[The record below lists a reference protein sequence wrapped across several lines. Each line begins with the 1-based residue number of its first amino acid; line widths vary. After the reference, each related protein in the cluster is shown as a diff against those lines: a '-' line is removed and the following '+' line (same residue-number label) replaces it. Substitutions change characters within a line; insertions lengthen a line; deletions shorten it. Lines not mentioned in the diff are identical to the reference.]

1 MYKRQ
6 SLHRL
11 KESLL
16 AAPIIWKGEYPY
28 FIHPLTDGVPRLNP
42 SVLTAVVEIIETSV
56 EWQSIDLIVGIE
68 AMGLPLTSPLSMRNN
83 RPQVVVRKR
92 SYGLEGEVAIDQS
105 TGYSKGTMYLNDIKE
120 NERVLIVD
128 DVLSTGGTLD
138 AIILGVEA
146 IGADIQSVIVVVEKG
161 PGLQKLQ
168 KKYPK
173 LNIVILENDA
183 KDLSNE
189 IPDGSIDK
197 LLAINVIYFLKPI
210 EEYILE
216 FKRILKKGGIGYLG
230 CKFESIKNFDIE
242 VAPNRDEGAII
253 AQLLNLGFS
262 ASSEFIDLGEDRSR
276 YTLIKFEKL

>member
-1 MYKRQ
+1 M
-6 SLHRL
+6 SDPLHRL

-16 AAPIIWKGEYPY
+16 AAPVIWKGEYPY

-56 EWQSIDLIVGIE
+56 EWESIDLILGIE

-92 SYGLEGEVAIDQS
+92 SYGLEGEIAIDQS

-128 DVLSTGGTLD
+128 DVVSTGGTLD
-138 AIILGVEA
+138 AIIQGVEA

-168 KKYPK
+168 EKYPHIEISS
-173 LNIVILENDA
+173 IVRL
-183 KDLSNE
+183 
-189 IPDGSIDK
+189 
-197 LLAINVIYFLKPI
+197 VM
-210 EEYILE
+210 
-216 FKRILKKGGIGYLG
+216 
-230 CKFESIKNFDIE
+230 
-242 VAPNRDEGAII
+242 DEGKIV
-253 AQLLNLGFS
+253 LLD
-262 ASSEFIDLGEDRSR
+262 EVI
-276 YTLIKFEKL
+276 

>member
-1 MYKRQ
+1 MSE
-6 SLHRL
+6 SLQRL

-16 AAPIIWKGEYPY
+16 AAPVIWKGEYPY
-28 FIHPLTDGVPRLNP
+28 FIHPLTDGVPRLDP
-42 SVLTAVVEIIETSV
+42 SVLTAVVKIIETSV
-56 EWQSIDLIVGIE
+56 EWQSIDLILGIE

-138 AIILGVEA
+138 AIIQGVEA

-168 KKYPK
+168 KKYPHIQISS
-173 LNIVILENDA
+173 IVRLEM
-183 KDLSNE
+183 
-189 IPDGSIDK
+189 
-197 LLAINVIYFLKPI
+197 
-210 EEYILE
+210 
-216 FKRILKKGGIGYLG
+216 
-230 CKFESIKNFDIE
+230 
-242 VAPNRDEGAII
+242 DEGKVV
-253 AQLLNLGFS
+253 LLD
-262 ASSEFIDLGEDRSR
+262 EVI
-276 YTLIKFEKL
+276 

>member
-1 MYKRQ
+1 ME

-128 DVLSTGGTLD
+128 DVLATGGTLD
-138 AIILGVEA
+138 AIIQGVEA

-168 KKYPK
+168 KKYPHIK
-173 LNIVILENDA
+173 ISSIVRLEM
-183 KDLSNE
+183 
-189 IPDGSIDK
+189 
-197 LLAINVIYFLKPI
+197 
-210 EEYILE
+210 
-216 FKRILKKGGIGYLG
+216 
-230 CKFESIKNFDIE
+230 
-242 VAPNRDEGAII
+242 DEGKVV
-253 AQLLNLGFS
+253 LLD
-262 ASSEFIDLGEDRSR
+262 EVI
-276 YTLIKFEKL
+276 

>member
-1 MYKRQ
+1 MSE

-56 EWQSIDLIVGIE
+56 EWQSIDLILGIE

-138 AIILGVEA
+138 AIIQGVEA

-168 KKYPK
+168 KKYPHIQISS
-173 LNIVILENDA
+173 IVRLEM
-183 KDLSNE
+183 
-189 IPDGSIDK
+189 
-197 LLAINVIYFLKPI
+197 
-210 EEYILE
+210 
-216 FKRILKKGGIGYLG
+216 
-230 CKFESIKNFDIE
+230 
-242 VAPNRDEGAII
+242 DEGKVV
-253 AQLLNLGFS
+253 LLD
-262 ASSEFIDLGEDRSR
+262 EEI
-276 YTLIKFEKL
+276 